1 MTTLVSDP
9 DDKQTSSHDETD
21 PLSTVFDNLVN
32 ERKLV
37 EFVKNEPGQKY
48 QYPKGDSPSVIMCNN
63 ENGEPLKITN
73 AESIRLI
80 VCTGDV
86 EIAKDVKFRGIIMAK
101 GKITLN
107 SGVQLEAAPLEA
119 AKVFQD
125 QIEDEN
131 ASGQQLKAQDFFWN
145 GDQYVLGNTT
155 DNSQNAD
162 GEATTYNLAD
172 CVTYSNWK
180 KE

>member
-1 MTTLVSDP
+1 
-9 DDKQTSSHDETD
+9 
-21 PLSTVFDNLVN
+21 
-32 ERKLV
+32 
-37 EFVKNEPGQKY
+37 
-48 QYPKGDSPSVIMCNN
+48 
-63 ENGEPLKITN
+63 
-73 AESIRLI
+73 
-80 VCTGDV
+80 
-86 EIAKDVKFRGIIMAK
+86 MAK